1 MDPRHELASLI
12 NRRYFFGRSACG
24 IGTAALASILNPS
37 AFGGFADG
45 IPVQDSYVRLPD
57 IPGVGFEAKAE
68 LYKLMK
74 TLIEN

>member
-1 MDPRHELASLI
+1 MSRILEFFSPLAGL
-12 NRRYFFGRSACG
+12 R
-24 IGTAALASILNPS
+24 
-37 AFGGFADG
+37 

-57 IPGVGFEAKAE
+57 SPGVGFKAKAE